1 MELHNNMMNTNE
13 EILEELLDDLSK
25 GRLINDMEVR
35 RIIEAGKP
43 NQAS

>member
-1 MELHNNMMNTNE
+1 MMNTNE
-13 EILEELLDDLSK
+13 EILEELLDDLSR
-25 GRLINDMEVR
+25 GRMIDDMEVH